1 MNGYEDGSFRPASD
15 ITRGEM
21 SKLLSDAIGT
31 LVDTEGTNDLG
42 SVWGNVTITTP
53 HTTLRNTTVGGDL
66 YLTSGVGLGDV
77 TLENVRVLGR
87 IIVAGGGESEGAD
100 ASITM
105 RNVDAPEMIIDTLSG
120 QYISVS
126 VQNDSEIEKTTVRT
140 NAYLEDNTRNRDGL
154 ANVYLDGQ
162 EGARL
167 HDCGQHEKCGEQ
179 NAPFR
184 PHRGPRHRGKADH

>member
-1 MNGYEDGSFRPASD
+1 MRSRKIPVTREQAITVLARNLRLEEAAGEVTNFRDGHDFASWSRGYIKTAVNRGLVNGYEDGSFRPASD

-87 IIVAGGGESEGAD
+87 ISCGRRRRKRGRRRQHYHAQRGRAG
-100 ASITM
+100 
-105 RNVDAPEMIIDTLSG
+105 
-120 QYISVS
+120 
-126 VQNDSEIEKTTVRT
+126 NDYR
-140 NAYLEDNTRNRDGL
+140 
-154 ANVYLDGQ
+154 
-162 EGARL
+162 
-167 HDCGQHEKCGEQ
+167 H
-179 NAPFR
+179 PFR
-184 PHRGPRHRGKADH
+184 PIYFRQRAK